1 MKLQDLDYDLPEA
14 LIAQRPLPDREASRM
29 LVLDRTTG
37 RWEHRKFRDLPE
49 YLTKNDY
56 LVFNQSKVIK
66 ARLLGQRETGGKVEI
81 FLLQN
86 VAPGKY
92 EALVKLTANQKEGVR
107 FSVGNKIR
115 GKVLEQIENARFL
128 VELKA
133 EDLEASI
140 EELGHMPLPPYI
152 SREDDEFDKQTYQ
165 TVYAKNP
172 GSVAAPT
179 AGLHFTESML
189 GKLETKGVN
198 LRWVTL
204 HVGIGTFQPIKV
216 ENISEHKMHR
226 EYFEISPGLQ
236 SELKNAKANQKRIVA
251 VGTTTVRTL
260 ESAARGITG
269 STEIFLKPGETFHWV
284 GAMLTN
290 FHQPKSSLIALMSGF
305 VGRDLLMS
313 GYEDAIRE
321 KYRFLSYGDCM
332 LVL

>member
-14 LIAQRPLPDREASRM
+14 LIAQRPLVDREASRM
-29 LVLDRTTG
+29 LVLDRKAG
-37 RWEHRKFRDLPE
+37 RWEHRNFRELPE
-49 YLTKNDY
+49 YLTTNDY
-56 LVFNQSKVIK
+56 LIFNQSKVIK
-66 ARLLGQRETGGKVEI
+66 ARLLGQRDTGGKVEI

-92 EALVKLTANQKEGVR
+92 EALVKLTANQKEGVV
-107 FSVGNKIR
+107 FSIANKIQ
-115 GKVLEQIENARFL
+115 GKILHQIENARFL
-128 VELKA
+128 VELQA
-133 EDLEASI
+133 PSLEDAI

-152 SREDDEFDKQTYQ
+152 SREDDELDKKTYQ

-179 AGLHFTESML
+179 AGLHFTENML
-189 GKLETKGVN
+189 GKLEMKGVN

-216 ENISEHKMHR
+216 ESISDHKMHR
-226 EYFEISPGLQ
+226 EYFEMSPELEN
-236 SELKNAKANQKRIVA
+236 ELKTAKENKMRVVA

-284 GAMLTN
+284 DAMLTN
-290 FHQPKSSLIALMSGF
+290 FHQPKSSLIALMSAF

-313 GYEDAIRE
+313 AYEDAIRE